1 MNCEECRS
9 TISPFLDNE
18 LDPALAGGVREH
30 LAICLECSAVCEDL
44 AAIFDVCRADGE
56 DLLAPPNSPAL
67 WRRISNVIES
77 EVKPPPPQVE
87 PEQPSRR
94 FWRFSLPQLAAGF
107 ALIAVVSSLLTIIGI
122 RAYSRPEAAASSLRS
137 SAEETTMEKVLGKL
151 GLISTPQQAREKHFA
166 EQQKAIDYWNA
177 RVAMR
182 RAEWNEKTREAFDRN
197 MRVIDESVAQYTNIL
212 KQDPE
217 DDLSAEM
224 LDSVLTDKMNLL
236 RDFSDL

>member
-9 TISPFLDNE
+9 AISPFLDNE
-18 LDPALAGGVREH
+18 LDPTLADGVRGH
-30 LAICLECSAVCEDL
+30 LALCTECATVCEDI
-44 AAIFDVCRADGE
+44 ASIFDVCRADGE
-56 DLLAPPNSPAL
+56 DLLTPPNSPAL

-77 EVKPPPPQVE
+77 EIKPPPPPE

-94 FWRFSLPQLAAGF
+94 FWKFSLPQLATGF
-107 ALIAVVSSLLTIIGI
+107 ALIAVVSSLFTVIGI
-122 RAYSRPEAAASSLRS
+122 RVYSRPEGNATALRS
-137 SAEETTMEKVLGKL
+137 SSEETTMEKVLGKL
-151 GLISTPQQAREKHFA
+151 GLISTPQQARERHFA
-166 EQQKAIDYWNA
+166 EQQKAIEYWNA

-197 MRVIDESVAQYTNIL
+197 MRVIDQSVAQYTNIL